1 MSQDIFGFNNEKHDT
16 YAEGFALRLSELRN
30 NLGVSARKM
39 SIDLGYNI
47 AYINNIENGKAF
59 PKMEVFFEIC
69 DYLGVTPSEF
79 FRYCAEDGAS
89 QKRTDLHKKI
99 ALMAEAQVDSIQG
112 IVDAILH

>member
-1 MSQDIFGFNNEKHDT
+1 MSPDIFGFNNEKRDT

-47 AYINNIENGKAF
+47 AYINNIENGRAF

-69 DYLGVTPSEF
+69 DYLGVSPSEF
-79 FRYCAEDGAS
+79 FRYCAEEGAS
-89 QKRTDLHKKI
+89 KKRTDLQDKI
-99 ALMAEAQVDSIQG
+99 TLVAEAQIDALQS
-112 IVDAILH
+112 IVDAMLH